1 MSRNKYV
8 SWVISL
14 LAIIGFFLYLDC
26 SPKKVVAPSIAPR
39 VQGTAPVLAKAAWEA
54 EWAKITAE
62 AKKEGRLIVYITT
75 PGPTTSNFLKK
86 SMKDKFGVD
95 MELSAM
101 PSVAAQEKILR
112 ETKADIFNIDI
123 NMIGMGPT
131 FLFYEKMELLE
142 PLDKVIFLPEVTD
155 NKLWMD
161 SSLFLDRAH
170 TAAGGFA
177 GVNPLVTINTQL
189 VRPGEI
195 RSLTD
200 LLDPRWKGKIVLH
213 DPTIT
218 GTGNGTMKTI
228 FIFKGEDFIK
238 NLAEQ
243 NPTIIRDARL
253 QIEWLAKGKFAVSLG
268 PSFGIIKDFMDTGS
282 PISYVLP
289 AEGALMSTS
298 PGVVTLLKNAPHP
311 NAAKLF
317 SNWIL
322 TREAQTEFSRAQDTA
337 SRRLDI
343 STEHLAPER
352 QPRKEV
358 RYFKDTDEDFWKKH
372 EDLLNKFKEILRP
385 LM

>member
-1 MSRNKYV
+1 MSRNQYMLWIMAMLAAMGLLLSAACAPKEAPDT
-8 SWVISL
+8 SL
-14 LAIIGFFLYLDC
+14 
-26 SPKKVVAPSIAPR
+26 APR
-39 VQGTAPVLAKAAWEA
+39 MQETTPVQSKTTWEA

-86 SMKDKFGVD
+86 SMKDKFGIEL
-95 MELSAM
+95 ELSAM

-112 ETKADIFNIDI
+112 EAKAGIFNIDI

-131 FLFYEKMELLE
+131 FLFYEKMDLLE
-142 PLDKVIFLPEVTD
+142 PLDNVIFLPEVVD

-161 SSLFLDRAH
+161 GSLFLDRTH

-177 GVNPLVTINTQL
+177 GVNPLVNVNTQI
-189 VRPGEI
+189 VRPGDI
-195 RSLTD
+195 KSLTD
-200 LLDPRWKGKIVLH
+200 LLDPRWKGKIVMH
-213 DPTIT
+213 DPTVT

-228 FIFKGEDFIK
+228 FIFKGEDFIRS
-238 NLAEQ
+238 LAEQ

-253 QIEWLAKGKFAVSLG
+253 QTEWLARGKFAISLG

-322 TREAQTEFSRAQDTA
+322 SREAQTEFSRAQDTA
-337 SRRLDI
+337 SRRLDV
-343 STEHLAPER
+343 SAGHLAPER

-358 RYFKDTDEDFWKKH
+358 RYFKDTDEDFWKRH
-372 EDLLNKFKEILRP
+372 EELLNKFREIFRP
-385 LM
+385 MM